1 MSTNNLNPADLKRL
15 FELIVKFDRLELNQR
30 LPGAELEKFNSLGQT
45 KLVNALLEVS
55 WSFGGTWATL
65 WAICED
71 FRAREINLVTFFG
84 CSGDTLGY
92 LRIIV
97 CWLSIRDDHR
107 GVFGR

>member
-15 FELIVKFDRLELNQR
+15 FELIIKFDRLELNQR

-71 FRAREINLVTFFG
+71 FDFFFDAGGRQLV
-84 CSGDTLGY
+84 CLG
-92 LRIIV
+92 LG
-97 CWLSIRDDHR
+97 WR
-107 GVFGR
+107 GWYRR